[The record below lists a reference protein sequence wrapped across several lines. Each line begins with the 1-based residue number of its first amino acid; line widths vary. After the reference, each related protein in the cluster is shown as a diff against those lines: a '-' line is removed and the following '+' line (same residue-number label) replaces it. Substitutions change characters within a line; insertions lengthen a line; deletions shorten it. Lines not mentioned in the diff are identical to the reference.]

1 MTKTKCPEGKKIIK
15 KSLEGELFHEVEKLG
30 NKEYAHIGFRDKN
43 DKFGEALEYFVPE
56 IGMTRKA
63 KITIEVYD

>member
-1 MTKTKCPEGKKIIK
+1 MSEKKIK

-30 NKEYAHIGFRDKN
+30 NKEYVHIGFRDKEG
-43 DKFGEALEYFVPE
+43 DFGNMLAAFVPE

-63 KITIEVYD
+63 KITIEIYD

>member
-1 MTKTKCPEGKKIIK
+1 MANKKIIK
-15 KSLEGELFHEVEKLG
+15 KSLEGELYHEVEKLG
-30 NKEYAHIGFRDKN
+30 NKDYAHIGFRDKK
-43 DKFGEALEYFVPE
+43 DTFGDALASFVPE